1 MIYNKLYNIILAKSY
16 NQFIVWW
23 FIIFQFYEIIWMF
36 TIYSFLGWCVE
47 VSFAACKTGKFVNR
61 GFLNGPVCPIYG
73 FGATI
78 VIVCLSPILD
88 NIFIL
93 FIGSVLLTSI
103 LELIT
108 GFLLEKIFQQK
119 WWDYSNA
126 KFNIG
131 GYICLRF
138 SVIWGVACTFTLKI
152 VQPLVYGIIN
162 IIPDLIGEIV
172 VYSLQIILIIDFIV
186 TILSIQKL
194 NKRLKLL
201 NDIAQ
206 KLKYMSNTVG
216 ESISEKSINLSGKI
230 TPIRHNI
237 NEELIEKYKDLL
249 NKNIKSHNRLMK
261 AFPNLKS
268 QNYHS
273 ILKIL
278 KDIHAKN

>member
-1 MIYNKLYNIILAKSY
+1 
-16 NQFIVWW
+16 
-23 FIIFQFYEIIWMF
+23 MF

-93 FIGSVLLTSI
+93 FIGSILLTSV

-138 SVIWGVACTFTLKI
+138 SVIWGIACTFTLKI

-172 VYSLQIILIIDFIV
+172 VYSIQIILITDFII

-216 ESISEKSINLSGKI
+216 ESISEKSINLSEKI

-237 NEELIEKYKDLL
+237 NEELIEKYKYLL